1 MLRHCTMAELLE
13 AQHGMGSTAVRNHL
27 EECEACRVELDRLHQ
42 RVASL
47 KALPSLHA
55 PRDRWPVVREAVV
68 AGRRR
73 QWNRRVMLA
82 GLAAAA
88 VLTLAVGV
96 PRIIQHEPTA
106 VEGTASVTYL
116 GDIESLV
123 GESHRLEEV
132 LSVVDRNGR
141 VVDGLTASAI
151 ADLEDRIA
159 LIDVGIERATAM
171 RASSPQVAA
180 LWRQRIALMDVL
192 VNVHVGRVTYEG
204 F

>member
-1 MLRHCTMAELLE
+1 
-13 AQHGMGSTAVRNHL
+13 
-27 EECEACRVELDRLHQ
+27 
-42 RVASL
+42 
-47 KALPSLHA
+47 
-55 PRDRWPVVREAVV
+55 
-68 AGRRR
+68 
-73 QWNRRVMLA
+73 
-82 GLAAAA
+82 
-88 VLTLAVGV
+88 
-96 PRIIQHEPTA
+96 
-106 VEGTASVTYL
+106 
-116 GDIESLV
+116 
-123 GESHRLEEV
+123 V